1 MDNEEPL
8 SKYILDS
15 EKLEINNF
23 NKKIKVAFL
32 SSFTINGLSESL
44 KVKCSKKQISCNQ
57 YVANYNQYNQ
67 EILDK
72 KSGLYSFSPD
82 ITFLILDTR
91 SIFGDLFHFP
101 YSVTKSER
109 ENFVNEKITEIINLI
124 TKFNETSDSKL
135 VITNLSLPHYSPHG
149 IAETKTNYSFH
160 DAIIDFNKK
169 LKEKIT

>member
-1 MDNEEPL
+1 MDNEESL

-15 EKLEINNF
+15 QKLDINSF

-44 KVKCSKKQISCNQ
+44 KVKCSKKQISCNP
-57 YVANYNQYNQ
+57 YVAGYNQYNQ

-101 YSVTKSER
+101 YS
-109 ENFVNEKITEIINLI
+109 I
-124 TKFNETSDSKL
+124 TKFDNGDEYARLCKIHDL
-135 VITNLSLPHYSPHG
+135 NILIFNLIFPNSP
-149 IAETKTNYSFH
+149 
-160 DAIIDFNKK
+160 
-169 LKEKIT
+169 

>member
-23 NKKIKVAFL
+23 NKKIKVLLFYL
-32 SSFTINGLSESL
+32 VLQLNGLSESL

-57 YVANYNQYNQ
+57 YVADYNQYNQ

-101 YSVTKSER
+101 YS
-109 ENFVNEKITEIINLI
+109 I
-124 TKFNETSDSKL
+124 TK
-135 VITNLSLPHYSPHG
+135 
-149 IAETKTNYSFH
+149 
-160 DAIIDFNKK
+160 
-169 LKEKIT
+169 